1 MSQRFVSNK
10 NKHLYIKRYK
20 KRIITPRNNT
30 EIKEK
35 DLVVIPIKVD
45 NSDKKRVMA
54 RSSKHK
60 DMTNTAIPDS
70 ININDDA
77 SDKIKE

>member
-20 KRIITPRNNT
+20 KRIITPRNDN
-30 EIKEK
+30 ELKEK
-35 DLVVIPIKVD
+35 DIVVIPIKVD
-45 NSDKKRVMA
+45 NSDKKRVMV

-60 DMTNTAIPDS
+60 DMNNTTMPDNVDTN
-70 ININDDA
+70 NDT
-77 SDKIKE
+77 SDKIID